1 MNSIA
6 FVHILRK
13 RGLDYKKIILANSLF
28 FSSKNVEYLVYDNT
42 ESFEIINFI
51 RDFKKVKYMRVEF
64 MDMRTSKWHAKLLV
78 EADNVFFIQNEEMV
92 NTENFMKYLENKKTP
107 LEKLKN
113 FFKNLIEKDLLN

>member
-1 MNSIA
+1 
-6 FVHILRK
+6 
-13 RGLDYKKIILANSLF
+13 LDYKKIILANSLF

-64 MDMRTSKWHAKLLV
+64 MDMRASKWHAKLLV

-107 LEKLKN
+107 FEKLKN

>member
-13 RGLDYKKIILANSLF
+13 RSLDYKKIILANSLF

-64 MDMRTSKWHAKLLV
+64 MDMRASKWHAKLLV

-107 LEKLKN
+107 FEKLKN